1 VGLKAVLFQREQ
13 EAKRFKVTG
22 EARPRVPTLLLLY
35 CRSRAVT
42 PALVRECVTR
52 CRTDSW
58 SIDVMRACAQTRKKA
73 KETVWTKQNKG
84 LADRSRRD
92 EEALRAEQKTTEN
105 VEAKLQEKARL
116 YDQFSTRSFA
126 RALARND
133 VTWTCRC

>member
-1 VGLKAVLFQREQ
+1 
-13 EAKRFKVTG
+13 
-22 EARPRVPTLLLLY
+22 
-35 CRSRAVT
+35 
-42 PALVRECVTR
+42 
-52 CRTDSW
+52 
-58 SIDVMRACAQTRKKA
+58 MRACAQTRKKA

-116 YDQFSTRSFA
+116 YDQFSTSSFA
-126 RALARND
+126 GALARNG